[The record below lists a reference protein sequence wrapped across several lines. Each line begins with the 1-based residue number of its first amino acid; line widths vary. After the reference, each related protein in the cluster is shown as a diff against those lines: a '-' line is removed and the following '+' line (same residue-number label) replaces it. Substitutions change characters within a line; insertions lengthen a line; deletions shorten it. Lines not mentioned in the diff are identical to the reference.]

1 MVVLGA
7 GVGML
12 MQNLVLVVQNAVTQR
27 DIGAGSSLI
36 AFFRS
41 LGGAIGVSVLGA
53 LLSSKVTSTIADG
66 FAANGIDASDRA
78 TGTVPDVSS
87 LPAPVAHVVEHAYGV
102 GVGEIFLAA
111 APLGLVALV
120 ALLLMREVPL
130 GSKSGIELAKQ
141 GTAA

>member
-1 MVVLGA
+1 
-7 GVGML
+7 
-12 MQNLVLVVQNAVTQR
+12 VLVTQNTVAQR
-27 DIGAGSSLI
+27 DMGAGSSLI

-66 FAANGIDASDRA
+66 FAANGIDASDQA
-78 TGTVPDVSS
+78 TGTVPDVSA